1 VSDELRS
8 PAARCAQGLPEHP
21 TNPAVRLLDRF
32 FYVDPHAAF
41 RWMRENAPVY
51 WDASADGGLWGIS
64 RYDDVMEVS
73 RETELFCSGR
83 SSRPERDSW
92 IPSMINLDDPLHKRR
107 RNLVNRGF
115 TPRRVA
121 DHEPMLRRLAKELVD
136 GISER
141 GECDFVRDV
150 ARWIPMV
157 VIGDMLGV
165 EPEDRETLL
174 RWSDELLGGGE
185 LAELT
190 DEAEIR
196 ARQAAVAME
205 YRSYARK
212 VLADRRKNPRE
223 DLMSILVHAEL
234 DGDRLSEDEILQ
246 ESLLI
251 LIGGDETTRHV
262 MTGGLL
268 ELIRHPDQKL
278 ALVRDPKKIPT
289 AVEEMLRWVSP
300 IQNMNRTLTRDTVL
314 RGQRLREGDR
324 LLLLY
329 PSANR
334 DSSTFPDPDRFDV
347 GREPNRHV
355 AFGGFG
361 THHCLGATL
370 ARLELRILFEELL
383 PRLPDIEL
391 ATSEP
396 LPVRPSSFIV
406 GLEAMPVRFT
416 PGGCGAR

>member
-1 VSDELRS
+1 
-8 PAARCAQGLPEHP
+8 LPDHP

-32 FYVDPHAAF
+32 FYLDPHPGF
-41 RWMRENAPVY
+41 RWMREHAPVY
-51 WDASADGGLWGIS
+51 WDESADGGLWGIS
-64 RYDDVMEVS
+64 LYDDVMEIS
-73 RETELFCSGR
+73 RRPELFCSGR

-121 DHEPMLRRLAKELVD
+121 EHEPMLRRLAKDLIDAVA
-136 GISER
+136 ER
-141 GECDFVRDV
+141 GECDFVRDI

-174 RWSDELLGGGE
+174 RWSDELLGGGQ
-185 LAELT
+185 LAAISDPAEL
-190 DEAEIR
+190 R
-196 ARQAAVAME
+196 ARQATVALE
-205 YRSYARK
+205 YWTYARQ
-212 VLADRRKNPRE
+212 VIADRRLRPRE
-223 DLMSILVHAEL
+223 DLMSILVHGEV
-234 DGDRLSEDEILQ
+234 DGDRLGEEEILQ

-268 ELIRHPDQKL
+268 ELIRHPGAMREL
-278 ALVRDPKKIPT
+278 ARDPRKIPC

-300 IQNMNRTLTRDTVL
+300 IQNMNRTAVRDTLL
-314 RGQRLREGDR
+314 RGQKVREGDR

-334 DSSTFPDPDRFDV
+334 DASAFPDPDRFSI

-370 ARLELRILFEELL
+370 ARLELRVLFEELL
-383 PRLPDIEL
+383 ARLPEIEL

-396 LPVRPSSFIV
+396 LRLRPSNFIV
-406 GLEAMPVRFT
+406 GLEALPVRWRVRGRT
-416 PGGCGAR
+416 RGRS

>member
-1 VSDELRS
+1 MPD
-8 PAARCAQGLPEHP
+8 HP

-32 FYVDPHAAF
+32 FYVDPHASF
-41 RWMRENAPVY
+41 RWLREHAPVY
-51 WDASADGGLWGIS
+51 WDASADGGLWGVA
-64 RYDDVMEVS
+64 RYDDIMEVS
-73 RETELFCSGR
+73 RQPELFCSSQ

-121 DHEPMLRRLAKELVD
+121 DHEPMLRRLTNELLDAV
-136 GISER
+136 SER

-165 EPEDRETLL
+165 PPEDRETLL

-185 LAELT
+185 LAQIADDAKRRE
-190 DEAEIR
+190 
-196 ARQAAVAME
+196 RQAATAQE
-205 YRSYARK
+205 YWVYAHR
-212 VLADRRKNPRE
+212 VLADRRQRPRD
-223 DLMSILVHAEL
+223 DLMSILAHAEL
-234 DGDRLSEDEILQ
+234 EGDRLSDEEILQ

-268 ELIRHPDQKL
+268 ALIQHPDEKRK
-278 ALVRDPKKIPT
+278 LVRDPRQIPG

-300 IQNMNRTLTRDTVL
+300 IQNMNRTLVRDTTL

-329 PSANR
+329 PSGNR
-334 DSSTFPDPDRFDV
+334 DALAFPDPDRFDAS
-347 GREPNRHV
+347 REPNRHV

-370 ARLELRILFEELL
+370 ARLELRVLFEELL
-383 PRLPDIEL
+383 RRFPDVEL
-391 ATSEP
+391 DAEGP
-396 LPVRPSSFIV
+396 LPVRPGNFIV
-406 GLEAMPVRFT
+406 GIEALPVRFT
-416 PGGCGAR
+416 AGR